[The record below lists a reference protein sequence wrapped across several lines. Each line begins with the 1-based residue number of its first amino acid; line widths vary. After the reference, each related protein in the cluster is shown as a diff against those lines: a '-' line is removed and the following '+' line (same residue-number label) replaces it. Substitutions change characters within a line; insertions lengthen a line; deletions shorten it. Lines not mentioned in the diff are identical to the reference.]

1 MSGFVVPG
9 NGEEFSQ
16 EREERGGEELDEGE
30 ELENARHTG
39 DEAMMR
45 VRGTADSTVPGNEMV
60 H

>member
-1 MSGFVVPG
+1 MGRSLAK
-9 NGEEFSQ
+9 
-16 EREERGGEELDEGE
+16 RGRRGEELDEGE
-30 ELENARHTG
+30 ELENARHTR